1 MCVCV
6 SDLTNVGCIWDL
18 HFAILLSYSTK
29 ISEIGKKVKQKNTYR
44 NKDEYTN
51 IYTAHAWEYRQAKNV
66 SKARKDI

>member
-29 ISEIGKKVKQKNTYR
+29 ISEVGKKIKQKNTYR

-51 IYTAHAWEYRQAKNV
+51 IYTAHA
-66 SKARKDI
+66 